1 MSPFE
6 NSQDRFL
13 SQFEESQRSFVPFTG
28 MARRL
33 DGTEAQSASAPVIE
47 YVDDDVDTHPSSELN
62 PANQGQTLFELNLE
76 MQDQPFQQLVAT
88 QEAIKSLGQIQS
100 VISAFR
106 FPQKAEQYL
115 ATFIGDAEKLLVE
128 LAKTATVEVGTELQF
143 CGTSDFTSRICWQ
156 GYATGFLGLP
166 VARKIGPEDNWV
178 WKRHLIPLTFVTAL
192 SEHHDAAAL

>member
-1 MSPFE
+1 M
-6 NSQDRFL
+6 
-13 SQFEESQRSFVPFTG
+13 
-28 MARRL
+28 
-33 DGTEAQSASAPVIE
+33 
-47 YVDDDVDTHPSSELN
+47 
-62 PANQGQTLFELNLE
+62 
-76 MQDQPFQQLVAT
+76 
-88 QEAIKSLGQIQS
+88 
-100 VISAFR
+100 
-106 FPQKAEQYL
+106 
-115 ATFIGDAEKLLVE
+115 E